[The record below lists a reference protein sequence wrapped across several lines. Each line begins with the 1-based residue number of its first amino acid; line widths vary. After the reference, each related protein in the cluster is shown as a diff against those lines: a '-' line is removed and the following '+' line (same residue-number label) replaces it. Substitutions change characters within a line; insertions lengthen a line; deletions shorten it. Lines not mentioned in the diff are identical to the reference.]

1 MTRNESR
8 RSFLRRTAALAV
20 AGGAP
25 ALALRPALAEGA
37 YPSRPIKVLIG
48 TPPGDSLDG
57 YMRLLAEGMG
67 RHLGQAIV
75 VDNKPGAHG
84 MIVGGAAKAATPDG
98 YTVLASSG
106 GPMSINPGLYK
117 ERLNYDPLKDFAP
130 IAPVLRGPIFLY
142 CNNDVPVH
150 NLKEMVAWV
159 KQQGNK
165 VSYGSGGTGTT
176 QHLTMEL
183 LKRATGM
190 QMTHVPYRGQAP
202 TTNAVITGEVA
213 LLITSM
219 SSTMRGFIDNGKL
232 KAKIV
237 DGRMV
242 LELQT
247 DILFGSGS
255 ADLSAEGAATIREV
269 GGLLAQI
276 PERKFQVEGH
286 TDNVPIKSKKYP
298 SNWELASARAIN
310 VVKEMVDAGMPGKRV
325 SAASY
330 ADSRPTATNETEE
343 GRAQNRRIEIVI
355 VPDLSDLPGAEQI
368 EKMFNS

>member
-1 MTRNESR
+1 MK
-8 RSFLRRTAALAV
+8 RSFSITTAAGAV
-20 AGGAP
+20 AICLGLGACVSAKEYE
-25 ALALRPALAEGA
+25 ALEADLAKARGELTKARADIKDLRVALEEAEGEVESLNGQINDLQTQLATAEARASDAETQLAEVLKDRSSLAASVEDMQRALAEL
-37 YPSRPIKVLIG
+37 K
-48 TPPGDSLDG
+48 
-57 YMRLLAEGMG
+57 RLQAQAEA
-67 RHLGQAIV
+67 R
-75 VDNKPGAHG
+75 
-84 MIVGGAAKAATPDG
+84 AAE
-98 YTVLASSG
+98 YRNVLAKFKS
-106 GPMSINPGLYK
+106 L
-117 ERLNYDPLKDFAP
+117 
-130 IAPVLRGPIFLY
+130 
-142 CNNDVPVH
+142 
-150 NLKEMVAWV
+150 
-159 KQQGNK
+159 
-165 VSYGSGGTGTT
+165 
-176 QHLTMEL
+176 
-183 LKRATGM
+183 
-190 QMTHVPYRGQAP
+190 
-202 TTNAVITGEVA
+202 
-213 LLITSM
+213 
-219 SSTMRGFIDNGKL
+219 IDNGKL

-255 ADLSAEGAATIREV
+255 ADLSDEGAATIREV